1 MGLQLHRIRNGSSR
15 ACANR
20 FLLAAALSLTST
32 ITACSG
38 GGDGVSIGSGQDQ
51 DPVVIDFPVAYI
63 KAPLPLN
70 EEGELEQP
78 DVRELIT
85 FNLGV
90 DLYFRDRAAPSALDV
105 NITERVLNGL
115 GDVRDVE
122 IAYDGSSLLFAM
134 RGPAIENLELDDEDQ
149 PTWNIWE
156 YVFETDELR
165 RVIASDLT
173 AEIGHDVAPHYL
185 PDGRIMFSSTRQ
197 LRASAVLLDEGK
209 PQFSALDEDQ
219 NEMAFVL
226 HVMNAD
232 GSNIEQVS
240 YNQSHDFDPSVM
252 SNGQIVFSRWD
263 HMGVNDAVNL
273 YRMNPDGSALELLY
287 GQNSHETGTNGT
299 TVQFMQPRELE
310 DGRVMALIRP
320 YSDTDAGGDIVTID
334 TPVYVEGTQ
343 PNKDNA
349 GLSGPAQEPATV
361 IEVSTSPDSL
371 SSGGRFR
378 SVFPIQDGTGRM
390 LVSWSQCRVVEET
403 LNVPCTEERL
413 ADPEVEAAPPL
424 YGIWI
429 YDPRDNTQL
438 PVVPPEEGF
447 IFTEAVSADPR
458 PTPPVILDT
467 ENRFAADPDLVGE
480 GAGVLSIRSVYDID
494 GGATVD
500 IDTLADPAQTTA
512 DQRPAR
518 FLRVVKAVSIPDED
532 IVDLDNT
539 AFGVSAQQGMKEIVG
554 YAPIEPDGSV
564 MVKVP
569 ANVALAVS
577 VLDVDGRRISP
588 RHQNWM
594 QVRPGQLLQCNGCHM
609 PQSGISHGRSDAFET
624 AWAGAQIA
632 GVEFPNTDP
641 ALFVGEIGETMA
653 EVRARISCG
662 ATNCSSL
669 EPSVDIVYEDIWTDE
684 VAAGRPR
691 DASFDFSYAD
701 LTTAAPTS
709 LNCMQQWSANCRIV
723 INYETHIHP
732 LWAASRPVLD
742 DMGNPEL
749 DANGMPVTND
759 CTNCHSPIDDQA
771 AVRVP
776 AGQLDLSDGLS
787 PDEPT
792 HFNSYR
798 ELLFPDAEQEVGMGA
813 LQDVLVQVGT
823 DPDTGDPIFATVTVN
838 PSMSAAGANASD
850 RFFDRFDAGQSHDG
864 YLSLA
869 EKRLIAEWL
878 DVGAQYYNNPF
889 DVPQN

>member
-1 MGLQLHRIRNGSSR
+1 
-15 ACANR
+15 
-20 FLLAAALSLTST
+20 
-32 ITACSG
+32 
-38 GGDGVSIGSGQDQ
+38 
-51 DPVVIDFPVAYI
+51 VVIDFPVAYI

-70 EEGELEQP
+70 EQDELEQP

-85 FNLGV
+85 FNLGA

-134 RGPAIENLELDDEDQ
+134 RGPAIENLALDDEDQ

-185 PDGRIMFSSTRQ
+185 PDGRIIFSSTRQ
-197 LRASAVLLDEGK
+197 LRSSAVLLDEGK

-226 HVMNAD
+226 HVMNSN

-252 SNGQIVFSRWD
+252 SNGQIAFSRWD

-320 YSDTDAGGDIVTID
+320 YSDTDAGGDIVAID
-334 TPVYVEGTQ
+334 TPVYVEDTQ

-361 IEVSTSPDSL
+361 IGVSTAPDSL

-413 ADPEVEAAPPL
+413 ADPDVEAAPPL

-458 PTPPVILDT
+458 TAPPVILDT

-480 GAGVLSIRSVYDID
+480 GAGVISIRSVYDLD
-494 GGATVD
+494 GGATAN
-500 IDTLADPAQTTA
+500 IDALADPAQTTA

-532 IVDLDNT
+532 IVDLDDT
-539 AFGVSAQQGMKEIVG
+539 AFGRSAQQGMKEIVG

-577 VLDVDGRRISP
+577 ILDVNGRRISP

-594 QVRPGQLLQCNGCHM
+594 QVRPGQLLECNGCHM
-609 PQSGISHGRSDAFET
+609 PQSGVSHGRADAFET
-624 AWAGAQIA
+624 AWPGAQIA
-632 GVEFPNTDP
+632 GVEFPNTAP
-641 ALFVGEIGETMA
+641 ALFVGEVGETMA

-669 EPSVDIVYEDIWTDE
+669 EPSVDVVYEDVWTDE
-684 VAAGRPR
+684 AAAGRPR
-691 DASFDFSYAD
+691 DASFDYSYAD
-701 LTTAAPTS
+701 LTTPVPTG

-732 LWAASRPVLD
+732 LWTAPRPVLD
-742 DMGNPEL
+742 DMGNPVL
-749 DANGMPVTND
+749 DGNGLPVTND
-759 CTNCHSPIDDQA
+759 CINCHSPVDDQA

-776 AGQLDLSDGLS
+776 ASQLDLSDGLS
-787 PDEPT
+787 PDEPA

-798 ELLFPDAEQEVGMGA
+798 ELTFPDNEQEVGMGA

-838 PSMSAAGANASD
+838 PSMSVAGANASG

-864 YLSLA
+864 YLSVA

>member
-1 MGLQLHRIRNGSSR
+1 MSLLLHRYRKERSR
-15 ACANR
+15 ASAKG
-20 FLLAAALSLTST
+20 FLSPAALFFSSILAA
-32 ITACSG
+32 CG
-38 GGDGVSIGSGQDQ
+38 GSGDGVSIGSGQDQ
-51 DPVVIDFPVAYI
+51 DPVVIDFPIAYI
-63 KAPLPLN
+63 KAPLPLD
-70 EEGELEQP
+70 EQGQLQQP
-78 DVRELIT
+78 DLRELIT
-85 FNLGV
+85 FNLGA
-90 DLYFRDRAAPSALDV
+90 DLYFRDRASPSALDI
-105 NITERVLNGL
+105 NITESVLNGL

-122 IAYDGSSLLFAM
+122 IAYDGSKLLFAM
-134 RGPAIENLELDDEDQ
+134 RGPADENLDLDDEDQ

-156 YVFETDELR
+156 YVFATAELR

-173 AEIGHDVAPHYL
+173 AEIGHDIAPHYL
-185 PDGRIMFSSTRQ
+185 PDGRIIFSSTRQ
-197 LRASAVLLDEGK
+197 LRSSAVLLDEGK
-209 PQFSALDEDQ
+209 PQFQALDEDF

-226 HVMNAD
+226 HVMDAD

-252 SNGQIVFSRWD
+252 SNGQVVFSRWD
-263 HMGVNDAVNL
+263 HMGVNDSVNL

-287 GQNSHETGTNGT
+287 GQNSHDSGTDGA

-310 DGRVMALIRP
+310 DGRIMALVRP
-320 YSDTDAGGDIVTID
+320 FSDTDAGGDIMVLD
-334 TPVYVEGTQ
+334 TPAYLEITQ

-349 GLSGPAQEPATV
+349 GLAGPAQEPAT
-361 IEVSTSPDSL
+361 ILEVSTLPDAL

-378 SVFPIQDGTGRM
+378 SVFPIQDGTGR
-390 LVSWSQCRVVEET
+390 LLTSWNQCRVTEEM
-403 LNVPCTEERL
+403 LNVPCTPDRI
-413 ADPEVEAAPPL
+413 ADPAAEAAPPI

-458 PTPPVILDT
+458 AAPPVILDSD
-467 ENRFAADPDLVGE
+467 NSFAPDPDLVGE
-480 GAGVLSIRSVYDID
+480 GAGVISIRSVYDID
-494 GGATVD
+494 GGATAN
-500 IDTLADPAQTTA
+500 IEALADPAQTTA
-512 DQRPAR
+512 DQRAAR

-539 AFGVSAQQGMKEIVG
+539 AFGRSAQQGMKEIVG

-577 VLDVDGRRISP
+577 VLDAGGRRISG
-588 RHQNWM
+588 RHQNWL
-594 QVRPGQLLQCNGCHM
+594 QLRPGQLLECNGCHM
-609 PQSGISHGRSDAFET
+609 PQSGISHGRADAFAS
-624 AWAGAQIA
+624 AWAGAPTA
-632 GVEFPNTDP
+632 GIQFPNTDP
-641 ALFVGEIGETMA
+641 ALFVGEVGETMA
-653 EVRARISCG
+653 EIRARITCG

-669 EPSVDIVYEDIWTDE
+669 EPSVDVVYEDVWTDE
-684 VAAGRPR
+684 MAAGRPK
-691 DASFDFSYAD
+691 DASFDYSYAD
-701 LTTAAPTS
+701 LTTPVPTS
-709 LNCMQQWSANCRIV
+709 LNCIQQWSANCRIV

-732 LWAASRPVLD
+732 LWTAPRPVLD
-742 DMGNPEL
+742 DMGNPVL
-749 DANGMPVTND
+749 DGNGLPLSND

-776 AGQLDLSDGLS
+776 AAQLDLTDGLS
-787 PDEPT
+787 PDEPV

-798 ELLFPDAEQEVGMGA
+798 ELLFPDNEQEVGMGA

-823 DPDTGDPIFATVTVN
+823 DPDTGDPIFATVTVG
-838 PSMSAAGANASD
+838 PSMSVAGANASG

-864 YLSLA
+864 YLSPA

>member
-1 MGLQLHRIRNGSSR
+1 MNLLSYRNPKGSSR
-15 ACANR
+15 LVVQGVRLPAATLLVS
-20 FLLAAALSLTST
+20 FLALG
-32 ITACSG
+32 CSS
-38 GGDGVSIGSGQDQ
+38 GDGVSIGSGQDQ
-51 DPVVIDFPVAYI
+51 DPVIVDFPLAYI
-63 KAPLPLN
+63 RAPLPLDDQ
-70 EEGELEQP
+70 GEIVQP

-85 FNLGV
+85 FNIGA
-90 DLYFRDRAAPSALDV
+90 DLYFRDRASPSALDI

-122 IAYDGSSLLFAM
+122 IAYDGSRLLFAM
-134 RGPAIENLELDDEDQ
+134 RGPAIENLALDDEDQ

-165 RVIASDLT
+165 RIIASDLT
-173 AEIGHDVAPHYL
+173 AEIGHDVGPHYL

-197 LRASAVLLDEGK
+197 LRSSAVLLDEGK

-263 HMGVNDAVNL
+263 HTGVNDSVNL

-287 GQNSHETGTNGT
+287 GQNSHDTGTDGAI
-299 TVQFMQPRELE
+299 VQFLQPRELE
-310 DGRVMALIRP
+310 DGRVMSLMRP
-320 YSDTDAGGDIVTID
+320 YSDTDAGGDILAID
-334 TPVYVEGTQ
+334 TPVYVENTQ
-343 PNKDNA
+343 ASKDNA
-349 GLSGPAQEPATV
+349 GMTGPAQVPVTV
-361 IEVSTSPDSL
+361 NEVSTLADSL
-371 SSGGRFR
+371 SRGGRFR
-378 SVFPIQDGTGRM
+378 SVFPIQDGTGR
-390 LVSWSQCRVVEET
+390 LIVSWSQCRVIEDLLT
-403 LNVPCTEERL
+403 VPCTDERL
-413 ADPEVEAAPPL
+413 ADPLAEAAPPI

-429 YDPRDNTQL
+429 YDPRDDTQL

-458 PTPPVILDT
+458 PAPPVILDS
-467 ENRFAADPDLVGE
+467 ENLYAADPDLVAE
-480 GAGVLSIRSVYDID
+480 NAGVISIRSVYDLD
-494 GGATVD
+494 GGATVN
-500 IDTLADPAQTTA
+500 IDALADPAQTTA

-518 FLRVVKAVSIPDED
+518 FLRVTKAVSLPDED
-532 IVDLDNT
+532 VVDLDNT
-539 AFGVSAQQGMKEIVG
+539 AFGVSTQQGMKEIVG

-564 MVKVP
+564 MLKVP
-569 ANVALAVS
+569 ANVALAVG
-577 VLDVDGRRISP
+577 VLDADGRRISP

-594 QVRPGQLLQCNGCHM
+594 QVRPGQLLECNGCHVA
-609 PQSGISHGRSDAFET
+609 QSGLSHGRGDAFEP
-624 AWAGAQIA
+624 AWAGAETA

-641 ALFVGEIGETMA
+641 ALFVGEVGETMA

-669 EPSVDIVYEDIWTDE
+669 EPSVDLVYEDVWTDE
-684 VAAGRPR
+684 TAAGRLKDP
-691 DASFDFSYAD
+691 SFDYSYAD
-701 LTTAAPTS
+701 LTTAPPTS
-709 LNCMQQWSANCRIV
+709 LNCMQQWTANCRIV

-732 LWAASRPVLD
+732 LWAAPRPVLD
-742 DMGNPEL
+742 DMGNPVL
-749 DANGMPVTND
+749 DGNGMPLSND
-759 CTNCHSPIDDQA
+759 CVNCHSPIDDQA

-776 AGQLDLSDGLS
+776 ASQLDLADGLS
-787 PDEPT
+787 PDEPD

-798 ELLFPDAEQEVGMGA
+798 ELLAADNEQFLDNGA

-838 PSMSAAGANASD
+838 PSMSVAGASASS
-850 RFFDRFDAGQSHDG
+850 RFFDRFEAGQSHDG